1 MSRRDEYEQK
11 AEAML
16 APIVEEAGFELVDVV
31 SERIHRQTGR
41 NHG

>member
-16 APIVEEAGFELVDVV
+16 APIVEEAGFELVDTLTNRAE
-31 SERIHRQTGR
+31 SRLMTAKQ
-41 NHG
+41 